1 MKQLELA
8 ARGPF
13 WVPPGDF
20 ARPGLVDAGFV
31 QRSVEVVRDMPDAEK
46 RLRKGIKDRLASI
59 EAIDLMYGVEPNE
72 WAAATRERLW
82 LEYFTDEAIL
92 NRLNSAP
99 GRTCPKTSGTSPSA
113 TR

>member
-1 MKQLELA
+1 MKQMELA

-20 ARPGLVDAGFV
+20 AQRGLVDDGFV
-31 QRSVEVVRDMPDAEK
+31 QRSVEAMRDLPDAVK
-46 RLRKGIKDRLASI
+46 RLCKGIKDCLARI
-59 EAIDLMYGVEPNE
+59 QAIDLVYGVEPNE

-92 NRLNSAP
+92 NRLTSA
-99 GRTCPKTSGTSPSA
+99 G
-113 TR
+113 

>member
-1 MKQLELA
+1 MSGQQLGFT

-13 WVPPGDF
+13 CVPPGDF

-31 QRSVEVVRDMPDAEK
+31 QRSVEAMRDMADAEK
-46 RLRKGIKDRLASI
+46 CLRKGIKDCLASI
-59 EAIDLMYGVEPNE
+59 EAIDLVYGVEPNE

-82 LEYFTDEAIL
+82 LEFFTDEAIL

-99 GRTCPKTSGTSPSA
+99 GRPS
-113 TR
+113 

>member
-1 MKQLELA
+1 MKQMELA
-8 ARGPF
+8 ARRPF
-13 WVPPGDF
+13 CVPPGDF

-31 QRSVEVVRDMPDAEK
+31 QRSVEAMRDMAGAEK
-46 RLRKGIKDRLASI
+46 RLRKGIKDCLASL
-59 EAIDLMYGVEPNE
+59 EAIDLVYGVEPNE

-82 LEYFTDEAIL
+82 LDYFTDEAIL

-99 GRTCPKTSGTSPSA
+99 GGTCPTTSGTSSSA